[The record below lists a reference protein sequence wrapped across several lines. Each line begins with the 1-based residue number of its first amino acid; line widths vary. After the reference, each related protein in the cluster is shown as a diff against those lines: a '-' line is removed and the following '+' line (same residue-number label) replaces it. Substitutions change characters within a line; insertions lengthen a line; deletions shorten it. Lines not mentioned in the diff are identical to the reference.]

1 MHNIQS
7 ILRIFIGITVLF
19 SQSALT
25 ENTSP
30 SINDKIKYLNIDILD
45 LEVRYQ
51 TGDDIYD
58 INTETM
64 TVYNQLLYYERILD
78 ILGSNQFGYDDWN
91 AAEQMLLNVKN
102 KVKALQ
108 QKLKV
113 EGDWGK
119 VRLKL
124 DPKESYQKIDLN
136 YIYGF

>member
-1 MHNIQS
+1 
-7 ILRIFIGITVLF
+7 
-19 SQSALT
+19 
-25 ENTSP
+25 
-30 SINDKIKYLNIDILD
+30 
-45 LEVRYQ
+45 
-51 TGDDIYD
+51 
-58 INTETM
+58 
-64 TVYNQLLYYERILD
+64 
-78 ILGSNQFGYDDWN
+78 LGSNQFGYDDWN

-119 VRLKL
+119 VRLKF